1 MLKFACFITGDNYQM
16 LKSETTPS
24 RKKVIALAMA
34 VFVPTLMWFITGF
47 LMVYAVFGK
56 PLHTAIFAGLLA
68 AAMIFIIEKL
78 VVMSSGSKWLVMF
91 RVLLAFLVAALGS
104 VFLDEVIFSKDISQ
118 QMAINRDQLINR
130 KKDQVQQSF
139 NDEKVALE
147 KTIQEKYA
155 TWQQSL
161 QAAEGEADGRT
172 GSGIP
177 GVDAITRLKQDN
189 AVTIQNDYLQTKKE
203 LEDLQLHILD
213 EQEKAAGQVRA
224 GFENNALLQRI
235 KAMFDLVKTDGYMM
249 GFYILITAILFTL
262 EFLVVVFKVTMGK
275 TNYERRLELIEEIG
289 QRRMEKVRQNDLK
302 YFEASMINNSYAN
315 AKKHLSDIR
324 STSLFN

>member
-47 LMVYAVFGK
+47 LMVYAVLGK

-68 AAMIFIIEKL
+68 AALIFIIEKL

-104 VFLDEVIFSKDISQ
+104 VFLDEVIFAKDISQ

-155 TWQQSL
+155 AWQQSL
-161 QAAEGEADGRT
+161 QAAAREADGSA
-172 GSGIP
+172 GSGIK
-177 GVDAITRLKQDN
+177 GVHAITRLKQDN
-189 AVTIQNDYLQTKKE
+189 AVTIQNDYLQAKKE
-203 LEDLQLHILD
+203 LEDLQFHILD
-213 EQEKAAGQVRA
+213 EQEKAAEQVRA
-224 GFENNALLQRI
+224 GFENNALLQLV

-249 GFYILITAILFTL
+249 GFYILITAILFVL

-275 TNYERRLELIEEIG
+275 TNYERKLELIEEIG

-302 YFEASMINNSYAN
+302 QFDSGKISPEYRQAYAN
-315 AKKHLSDIR
+315 LIKSKA
-324 STSLFN
+324 SLFN

>member
-47 LMVYAVFGK
+47 LMVYAVFEK

-104 VFLDEVIFSKDISQ
+104 VFLDEVIFAKDISQ

-155 TWQQSL
+155 AWQQSL
-161 QAAEGEADGRT
+161 QAAEREADGSA
-172 GSGIP
+172 GSGIK
-177 GVDAITRLKQDN
+177 GVHAITRLKLAN
-189 AVTIQNDYLQTKKE
+189 AGTNQNDYLQAKKE

-213 EQEKAAGQVRA
+213 EQGKAAEQVRA

-249 GFYILITAILFTL
+249 AFYILVTSILFTL

-289 QRRMEKVRQNDLK
+289 QKRMEKVRQHDLR
-302 YFEASMINNSYAN
+302 YFEAGKDYRESSKIQ
-315 AKKHLSDIR
+315 KDLQLVR
-324 STSLFN
+324 TSLFN